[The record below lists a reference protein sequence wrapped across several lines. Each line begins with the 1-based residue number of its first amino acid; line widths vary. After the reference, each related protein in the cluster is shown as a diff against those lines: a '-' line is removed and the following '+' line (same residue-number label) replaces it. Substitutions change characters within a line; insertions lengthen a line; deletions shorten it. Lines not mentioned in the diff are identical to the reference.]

1 MMKSSY
7 WFDEA
12 VKYKEQALVSEDPAE
27 QREYLEL
34 AEICVDI
41 AVRVEGRETGG

>member
-1 MMKSSY
+1 MMESSY

-12 VKYKEQALVSEDPAE
+12 AKYKEQALATEDPGE
-27 QREYLEL
+27 QREYLDL

-41 AVRVEGRETGG
+41 AVRVEERTPGG